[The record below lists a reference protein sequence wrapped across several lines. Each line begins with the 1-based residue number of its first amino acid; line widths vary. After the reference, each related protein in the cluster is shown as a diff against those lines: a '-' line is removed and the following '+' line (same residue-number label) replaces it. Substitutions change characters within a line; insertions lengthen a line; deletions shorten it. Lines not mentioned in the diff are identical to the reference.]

1 LRKYIFVTPEGLT
14 CKPNIDRPEP
24 EFVDMQIM
32 GFGHDSMV
40 QDALK
45 DLIEMH
51 SHQPENKIN
60 ASFAFRLETDKKNYL
75 HFQEDRN
82 KFSAAS

>member
-1 LRKYIFVTPEGLT
+1 MKNYIFVTPEGLT

-32 GFGHDSMV
+32 GFGRDTIV

-51 SHQPENKIN
+51 SYQPENKIN
-60 ASFAFRLETDKKNYL
+60 ALFTLRQENDSKKYIR
-75 HFQEDRN
+75 FKEN
-82 KFSAAS
+82 KREFTPAS